1 MKITEKEPP
10 ITEPTSYEERIEM
23 VAEILLGI
31 DNIEDATKLAK
42 ILVSL
47 MDNGK

>member
-1 MKITEKEPP
+1 MKITEEEHP
-10 ITEPTSYEERIEM
+10 ITEPTSYEERVES
-23 VAEILLGI
+23 VAEMLVGI

-47 MDNGK
+47 MDKAK